1 MIFLK
6 KVLSNLAM
14 SFNQNEYVINPN
26 TGKPVKKGTRAYNNL
41 IREGIVSDEQ
51 VIDKKIMYKIKK
63 EDTEEDIQMKKE
75 EIDKD
80 LNETEDESYQ
90 AVKGRGVHK
99 DTLVKRHK
107 PPPTNKV
114 MRKTVKV
121 IQDKKN
127 EVDTTEYNELEKRI
141 LKLLDSDT
149 DDE

>member
-1 MIFLK
+1 
-6 KVLSNLAM
+6 M

-26 TGKPVKKGTRAYNNL
+26 TGKPVKKGTRAYNVL
-41 IREGIVSDEQ
+41 VREGIVSDD
-51 VIDKKIMYKIKK
+51 VADKKVMYKIKP
-63 EDTEEDIQMKKE
+63 EDTEQEIEIKKY

-80 LNETEDESYQ
+80 LNEREDESYQ
-90 AVKGRGVHK
+90 AVKGRGIHK
-99 DTLVKRHK
+99 DKLVKRYK

-114 MRKTVKV
+114 IRKTVKV

-141 LKLLDSDT
+141 LKLLDSDS